1 MHFYNILTVG
11 QFSRKLSHIIVHVLL
26 IQLFNYKG
34 THEILDVVIN
44 ATSLPGPWRAVC
56 SFISCSQYIGCL
68 VFLNDTYCTASKR
81 YVSSS
86 STITCP
92 MPYKDSLPGP
102 GVYSIKAYAVLSNGS
117 YVDSLYTGLTELKN
131 EGMLN
136 ISM

>member
-1 MHFYNILTVG
+1 
-11 QFSRKLSHIIVHVLL
+11 
-26 IQLFNYKG
+26 
-34 THEILDVVIN
+34 
-44 ATSLPGPWRAVC
+44 
-56 SFISCSQYIGCL
+56 
-68 VFLNDTYCTASKR
+68 
-81 YVSSS
+81 
-86 STITCP
+86 